1 MFRAHNVM
9 QAWHCEVDWFQ
20 LIQPFYGEKKLSYL
34 DYFNNRGVII
44 NSFSHNSLSHPFSI
58 KSNGLPKPIVILR
71 LGRGSSRLS
80 CRRCCRLWDNLK
92 RLLGGLL
99 EHHRKIRLTG
109 LIFLHIIFFLT
120 TFSFH
125 LSYSQTKCCGRRRE
139 GRHIVPFWRHVRGD
153 HVTLA
158 ADPLRI
164 HWESKQVI
172 RQNAHEPTNVNCVRS
187 KCRQSWR

>member
-125 LSYSQTKCCGRRRE
+125 FFRILKRNVVVVE
-139 GRHIVPFWRHVRGD
+139 EKDAILFPFGGMCEEITWR
-153 HVTLA
+153 
-158 ADPLRI
+158 
-164 HWESKQVI
+164 
-172 RQNAHEPTNVNCVRS
+172 
-187 KCRQSWR
+187 